1 VTATAS
7 HPDWRRNQFA
17 VTIATFIGFTGFT
30 LVMPFLPL
38 YFQQLGVRN
47 PGEIAIWSGFSLGVT
62 PAVTALMTPV
72 WARLAL
78 RVGHKLMVQ
87 RSLFS
92 FVIIMA
98 LMALVRH
105 PWQVFALRTVQG
117 FFAGY
122 GPIAMMLA
130 AESAPQE
137 HMATAIG
144 WVQTSQRLGPALG
157 PVIGGALAHTVG
169 LQNAFFVSAVFYLC
183 GFALVAIGYREQKRT
198 GAAASVDVA
207 KVSWRTLRLRPN
219 FVLFVGT
226 IFALQ
231 LVDRSFGPVLPLYL
245 GEIGMRSTRVPMMTG
260 VIFTVAAATAAVGN
274 QFITRLLAWRRARVL
289 VPIAALLSAAA
300 SVVFGLGPAEAVLIA
315 TAVVFGLGVGVGTTA
330 IYTVAGQSAES
341 GVRGVVFGY
350 LQMAYLIGLAVS
362 PVVAGLIGS
371 ISMRAVFFA
380 DAAGLAALALVVRS
394 RMLESTHA

>member
-1 VTATAS
+1 
-7 HPDWRRNQFA
+7 
-17 VTIATFIGFTGFT
+17 
-30 LVMPFLPL
+30 
-38 YFQQLGVRN
+38 
-47 PGEIAIWSGFSLGVT
+47 
-62 PAVTALMTPV
+62 
-72 WARLAL
+72 
-78 RVGHKLMVQ
+78 MVQ

-169 LQNAFFVSAVFYLC
+169 LQNAFFVSAVFYLG
-183 GFALVAIGYREQKRT
+183 GFALVAIGYREHKHT
-198 GAAASVDVA
+198 GASAPVDAA

-245 GEIGMRSTRVPMMTG
+245 GEIGMRATRVPMMTG

-289 VPIAALLSAAA
+289 VPLAALLSAVA
-300 SVVFGLGPAEAVLIA
+300 SVVFGLAI
-315 TAVVFGLGVGVGTTA
+315 GVGTTA
-330 IYTVAGQSAES
+330 IYTVAGQSAAP
-341 GVRGVVFGY
+341 GVRGVMFGY

-362 PVVAGLIGS
+362 TVVAGLIGS

-394 RMLESTHA
+394 RMLESIHA